1 MRLLLTSFTWSEVP
15 NVLLVYLLI
24 IAIPTALAWVGAA
37 WLAKKYGERIAYG
50 QVSVVFVLAFA
61 ICFAT
66 LSWMPT
72 GEYNYTPWQVFLS
85 GFVMVIL
92 AIIAMMRVRA
102 PYPNLLPI
110 WWAAVAGYSL
120 AWSIIAGTD
129 DTTGL
134 WGVGLIFLLLGLIAG
149 IGAVVWLTLAIR
161 KLMTKEG

>member
-1 MRLLLTSFTWSEVP
+1 MLTSFTWSEVP

-24 IAIPTALAWVGAA
+24 IAIPTVLAWVGAV
-37 WLAKKYGERIAYG
+37 WLAKRYNEKISYGRTAI
-50 QVSVVFVLAFA
+50 VFVLAFA

-66 LSWMPT
+66 LSWMPA

-92 AIIAMMRVRA
+92 AVIAMMRVTS
-102 PYPNLLPI
+102 PYSNLLSI

-161 KLMTKEG
+161 KLLAKEN